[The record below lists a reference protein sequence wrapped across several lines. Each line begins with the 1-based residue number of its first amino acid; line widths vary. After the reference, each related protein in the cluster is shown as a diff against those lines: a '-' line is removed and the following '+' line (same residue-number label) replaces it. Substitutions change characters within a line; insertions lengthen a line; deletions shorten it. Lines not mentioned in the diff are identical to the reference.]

1 MTADVTPTASATE
14 RHNPTDV
21 PIPGDLVAMLES
33 WRRPVV
39 VGHVR
44 PDADCLGSMCALALS
59 WPGEGRRVAPI
70 SFPDGSLSQRLSF
83 LIDWVDGPIATA
95 ADFTGADGFVASD
108 TAKKSRCN
116 VDKTFGD
123 DWSAGRDIINID
135 HHASNTQFG
144 RINWVDARAGS
155 ASELVYRL
163 IRAADRPLTPLV
175 ASLLYAGIHSDTVGF
190 SLATTTASALHA
202 AAELVAAGAR
212 VAEIGEH
219 LTRSQSKSEFDLNR
233 VIHDNT
239 RIVADGR
246 IAYSTAT
253 YDEITGAGCTQA
265 DIDDQ
270 VGIPRC
276 VRGIRL
282 AILFTEGRP
291 KRTRLNLRGEGG
303 LDVLDLAAKFGGGGH
318 SEAAGAILDA
328 NIAESVERVVPLAI
342 EHIDRNGSQS

>member
-1 MTADVTPTASATE
+1 MASAAK
-14 RHNPTDV
+14 RHNPSDLPV
-21 PIPGDLVAMLES
+21 PADLIATLES
-33 WRRPVV
+33 WRRPLVI
-39 VGHVR
+39 GHVR
-44 PDADCLGSMCALALS
+44 PDADCLGSMCAIALT
-59 WPGEGRRVAPI
+59 WPGHGRRVAPV
-70 SFPDGSLSQRLSF
+70 SLPDGSLSQRLSF

-95 ADFTGADGFVASD
+95 EDFAGADGFVVVD

-116 VDKTFGD
+116 VDKTLGD
-123 DWSAGRDIINID
+123 DWPADRDIINID
-135 HHASNTQFG
+135 HHASNTKFG
-144 RINWVDARAGS
+144 RINWVDARTGS

-202 AAELVAAGAR
+202 AADLVAAGAR
-212 VAEIGEH
+212 VAEIGEC

-233 VIHDNT
+233 IIHDNT

-246 IAYSTAT
+246 IAYSTAN
-253 YDEITGAGCTQA
+253 YNEITGAGCTQA

-270 VGIPRC
+270 VGIPRS

-318 SEAAGAILDA
+318 AEAAGAILDA
-328 NIAESVERVVPLAI
+328 DIEQSVQRVLPLAI
-342 EHIDRNGSQS
+342 EHIDGNGSQP